1 MAHSERNG
9 YAAVRNEAAAQGF
22 AAAMKTGLNA
32 AAGGFFAAT
41 AAGITGLDG
50 VLAGRPQ
57 TSAAA
62 LAAGLCASGAWGVVI
77 GLEPPAEPAYA
88 RFTMHNMSGLNVSA
102 SSDICTA
109 LVIRYGYDWS
119 GGEYKKAIL
128 LEAPEQIERYG
139 RISRAIEAKW
149 LRSPRQA
156 YLLGERM
163 LSYWSRPRWVISF
176 SAAAREARSIPPGVW
191 VEVEHPHAP
200 VSGRMLVIN
209 SELDPSAAQAEL
221 TVEALA
227 GDPPRIALARL
238 SEAYA
243 PQLPDGVAVSYAAG
257 HAVFTISD
265 EEGRPIPG
273 AKVTLDGGLTL
284 PTDAFG
290 RVSFQTARGAHHLK
304 IEAAGYVTQELE
316 VTV

>member
-1 MAHSERNG
+1 MAHSERSG
-9 YAAVRNEAAAQGF
+9 YAAGRNGASAQGLAAATK
-22 AAAMKTGLNA
+22 AGLSLS
-32 AAGGFFAAT
+32 AGGFFAAR
-41 AAGITGLDG
+41 ASGITGLDG
-50 VLAGRPQ
+50 VLAGRAE
-57 TSAAA
+57 TAAAA
-62 LAAGLCASGAWGVVI
+62 LATGLGNAGAWGVVI
-77 GLEPPAEPAYA
+77 ALEPPAEPAYA
-88 RFTMHNMSGLNVSA
+88 RFTMGAMSGLKVSA
-102 SSDICTA
+102 ASDICTA
-109 LVIRYGYDWS
+109 LAIRYAYDWS
-119 GGEYKKAIL
+119 GGEYGKAIL

-156 YLLGERM
+156 YLLGER
-163 LSYWSRPRWVISF
+163 LLAYLSRPRWVISF
-176 SAAAREARSIPPGVW
+176 SAAAKEARAIPPGVW

-209 SELDPSAAQAEL
+209 SELDPSAAEAEL
-221 TVEALA
+221 TVEAPA
-227 GDPPRIALARL
+227 GETPRIALARL

-243 PQLPDGVAVSYAAG
+243 PQLPEGVSVSYVAG

-284 PTDAFG
+284 PTDTFG
-290 RVSFQTARGAHHLK
+290 RVSFQTARGRRHLR